1 MVNAVKFLFSKF
13 CLLAFCL
20 VPITGF
26 GQVAILDEMLSE
38 YEAFGSQAYAAVF
51 PYAASLFWGL
61 ALLELT
67 WGSINFTLEGDSLQS
82 FAAFVAKKVLLI
94 GFFWYVVSNAGYLLD
109 TIIDSFELVG
119 AAAGG
124 IAPASLAPTYIAG
137 LGVDALS
144 SILGSLGTWGALANP
159 GTAFFAAL
167 AAFAILVSMVIV
179 AAHVLIT
186 KIEAALVMGVS
197 VLMLAFSVL
206 QFSRDFMGKV
216 IGYAFSVGIRLMML
230 YFVLG
235 IGMQKAILW
244 TAELKK
250 VFITGQY
257 EAALTLMADIAA
269 GSIVFCLIAW
279 IVPRLAAALL
289 SGGVQLSASDLTSAV
304 RNGVSGAMTAIG
316 MTGAMLGQAI
326 ERVAGGASGGSSSGI
341 DKAAQAHI
349 GGASSKGAL
358 GSPAMGLL
366 GNAITGGGSNMAES
380 TSAGAGSASSAGASS
395 ASSMESES
403 ASGGTSSAGA
413 DEGGDSKDS
422 KGSATGSVG
431 SGGYVSKGATA
442 GHGSSASKG
451 STSAGGTSTAG
462 SGTRASSPSLDT
474 PGQDLDGDDGVSK
487 NPSQPRRRRRSM
499 MPRHPRLIS
508 DRGGSE
514 AVDFH
519 IPK

>member
-1 MVNAVKFLFSKF
+1 
-13 CLLAFCL
+13 
-20 VPITGF
+20 
-26 GQVAILDEMLSE
+26 
-38 YEAFGSQAYAAVF
+38 
-51 PYAASLFWGL
+51 LFWGL
-61 ALLELT
+61 ALIELT

-94 GFFWYVVSNAGYLLD
+94 GFFWYVVLNAGYLLN
-109 TIIDSFELVG
+109 TIVDSFEMVG

-144 SILGSLGTWGALANP
+144 SILGSLGSWGALGNP
-159 GTAFFAAL
+159 GTAIFAAL
-167 AAFAILVSMVIV
+167 AAFAILISLTLI

-216 IGYAFSVGIRLMML
+216 IGYAFSIGVRLMML

-235 IGMQKAILW
+235 IGMRKAILW

-250 VFITGQY
+250 VFITGEY

-279 IVPRLAAALL
+279 TVPRLAAALL
-289 SGGVQLSASDLTSAV
+289 SGGVQLSGSDLTSAV
-304 RNGVSGAMTAIG
+304 RNGVSGAMMAVG

-326 ERVAGGASGGSSSGI
+326 ERVAGGASGGSKSDVG
-341 DKAAQAHI
+341 KASQAHI
-349 GGASSKGAL
+349 GGACSGSTR
-358 GSPAMGLL
+358 GSPAQGLL
-366 GNAITGGGSNMAES
+366 GNAISGGG
-380 TSAGAGSASSAGASS
+380 GAGGGGVNS
-395 ASSMESES
+395 S
-403 ASGGTSSAGA
+403 ASGGSTTSSTGSGSAA
-413 DEGGDSKDS
+413 STGGDAGGGGGGANSSDNS
-422 KGSATGSVG
+422 STLGGPGLSGG
-431 SGGYVSKGATA
+431 SGESE
-442 GHGSSASKG
+442 
-451 STSAGGTSTAG
+451 
-462 SGTRASSPSLDT
+462 GTRDADQS
-474 PGQDLDGDDGVSK
+474 
-487 NPSQPRRRRRSM
+487 RRRRRGSM
-499 MPRHPRLIS
+499 MPRHPRLIA

-519 IPK
+519 IPKG